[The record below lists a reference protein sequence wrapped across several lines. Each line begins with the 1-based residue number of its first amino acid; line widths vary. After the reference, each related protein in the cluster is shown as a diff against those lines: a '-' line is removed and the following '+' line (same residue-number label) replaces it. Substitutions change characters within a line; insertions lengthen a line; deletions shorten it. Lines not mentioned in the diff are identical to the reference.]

1 MDNFVTITADKKSQ
15 YKVIMLKSIHKTN
28 GPNAFPITIIEKET
42 NEEVKR
48 LDCCSSRLSASKSTE
63 LVANIFDIETIITT
77 NTNNNTK
84 SKRGGRLLKNSGKK
98 PDDNINGM
106 KESAENKTALA
117 ISTEN
122 NLVDNS
128 NKMDITTTG
137 IDLLLLLYHYLLL
150 IVIMYY
156 SYYIIIILF
165 L

>member
-122 NLVDNS
+122 NLVDS

-137 IDLLLLLYHYLLL
+137 IDLLLYHLLL

-156 SYYIIIILF
+156 SYYIIIIILF
-165 L
+165 LLLL